1 MKKTLTRGGAIAI
14 ALAVAA
20 TLFGC
25 APGGDAADPNETM
38 FERAQRTGTI
48 TIGFANAK
56 PYAYTDDNGELA
68 GEAVEVGRAVLAQY
82 GITKIEGVLTEFDAL
97 LPGLVAG
104 RYDAVMAGQYINATR
119 AEQVDFTNPEY
130 TAGPALAVKKGNPED
145 LNSYEDV
152 LQSGAIIAAVG
163 GSSELAYL
171 QALNFPEAQIAVVPD
186 FTAGLAA
193 LAADRV
199 SATTMQSVTLVGL
212 LKADGA
218 SADIEQVADFEIPVI
233 DGKPVNGYGA
243 SYVKK
248 GVNQDFIDAFNE
260 GLAQIKES
268 GELLEILLANGFGP
282 EAYPGDI
289 TAQEVLDR

>member
-1 MKKTLTRGGAIAI
+1 MKKTLRNGGALAAVL
-14 ALAVAA
+14 ALIV
-20 TLFGC
+20 TLVGC
-25 APGGDAADPNETM
+25 TPSGDAGNDNETM

-48 TIGFANAK
+48 TIGFANAR
-56 PYAYTDDNGELA
+56 PYAYMDDNGELA
-68 GEAVEVGRAVLAQY
+68 GEAVEVGRAILAKY
-82 GITKIEGVLTEFDAL
+82 GITNIEGVLTEFDAL

-104 RYDAVMAGQYINATR
+104 RYDVVMAGQYVNATR

-145 LNSYEDV
+145 LHSYDDV

-171 QALNFPEAQIAVVPD
+171 QALDFPESQISVVPD

-199 SATTMQSVTLVGL
+199 SAATMQAVTLVGL
-212 LKADGA
+212 LKAAGA
-218 SADIEQVADFEIPVI
+218 SDDVEQVSDFVIPII

-243 SYVKK
+243 SYVRK
-248 GVNQDFIDAFNE
+248 GENNDFIEAFNK
-260 GLAQIKES
+260 GLEEIKAS

-282 EAYPGDI
+282 EAFPGDV
-289 TAQEVLDR
+289 TAQDVLNR